1 MRILCQNEQIG
12 AFVRL
17 LQAHTLQKP
26 YGRSNLLILTQN
38 PHKYGHEKSI
48 ITAQRCRKWLKHVP
62 IGPKHPN
69 QSSETDF
76 GAQ

>member
-1 MRILCQNEQIG
+1 MSRFE
-12 AFVRL
+12 RL
-17 LQAHTLQKP
+17 EGFYKHIP
-26 YGRSNLLILTQN
+26 YKRSNLLILTQN

-48 ITAQRCRKWLKHVP
+48 ITDQRCRKWLKHVP